1 MKVLEGFAVGQVI
14 RKLIE
19 IAQPI
24 LAVLP
29 VGESDFSHALV
40 YSAVGGDS
48 RGKRWREGW
57 PYYAP
62 SPLRG
67 GASKGAPGGRK
78 LGVKG
83 LGVKEVLRCEST
95 NVRIAHAKVAK
106 HLRVVET

>member
-1 MKVLEGFAVGQVI
+1 LGRVI

-29 VGESDFSHALV
+29 VGESDFSHRIV
-40 YSAVGGDS
+40 YSAVGRNS

-62 SPLRG
+62 NPLGG
-67 GASKGAPGGRK
+67 GAPKGARSGRFWI
-78 LGVKG
+78 LPRSCGT
-83 LGVKEVLRCEST
+83 RF
-95 NVRIAHAKVAK
+95 
-106 HLRVVET
+106 RVDF